1 MRLTVNR
8 HVRVC
13 RSCRSSSSEEPLAE
27 RPFAF
32 RLSLHSCA
40 RINTQ
45 SLDVHSSLAKQ
56 HRGGR
61 HEDRDAL
68 EKAIS
73 CSNRNMMGYSIYP
86 IKISFTEILLNKYTL
101 LKLS

>member
-27 RPFAF
+27 ARFAF
-32 RLSLHSCA
+32 RLSLHSSP

-45 SLDVHSSLAKQ
+45 SLEVHSSLAKQ

-73 CSNRNMMGYSIYP
+73 CSNRNTMAYCIYP
-86 IKISFTEILLNKYTL
+86 IKISRTEILLNKYAL
-101 LKLS
+101 LNLS